1 MCITVFWKW
10 TKPGCLWTQEPRV
23 GPTVVQVDRDGS
35 TLRDMKQTEYKST
48 NKTQE

>member
-10 TKPGCLWTQEPRV
+10 TKPGFLWTQEPRE
-23 GPTVVQVDRDGS
+23 GPTVVQVDSYVG

-48 NKTQE
+48 NQTQE